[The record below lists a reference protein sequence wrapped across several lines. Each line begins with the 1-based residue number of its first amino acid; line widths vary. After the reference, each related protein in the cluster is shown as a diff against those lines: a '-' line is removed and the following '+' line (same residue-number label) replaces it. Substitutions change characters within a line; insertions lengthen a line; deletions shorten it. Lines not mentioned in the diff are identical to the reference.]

1 MALSRSNIQ
10 ARLSKLFPGEQER
23 VLTDLFMAVQADATT
38 VNTALTTLATKL
50 NNDATVTDT
59 NYVGA
64 TIPTTGL

>member
-1 MALSRSNIQ
+1 MALSRANIQ
-10 ARLSKLFPGEQER
+10 ARLSKHFPGEQER
-23 VLTDLFMAVQADATT
+23 ILTDLLMAVQADAVT

-64 TIPTTGL
+64 TIPVTGL

>member
-10 ARLSKLFPGEQER
+10 AQLSAGFTGKQAE
-23 VLTDLFMAVQADATT
+23 VLANILVAIQQDAVT

-64 TIPTTGL
+64 TIPTTGI